1 MRSAI
6 STSASVRE
14 KPMSSPI
21 LARADKLMRRRSS
34 RSAENDDVP
43 VLVDAIDPDTDI
55 PVLLDAEPAAAAP
68 EPPPEMEPAAEPQAG
83 VGLDGEMLDIIAHE
97 LTRRVSERLAAE
109 LPGIIESTVRD
120 FLAEPEILAVIQPR
134 D

>member
-1 MRSAI
+1 
-6 STSASVRE
+6 
-14 KPMSSPI
+14 MSSPI

-55 PVLLDAEPAAAAP
+55 PVLLDAEPAVAAP
-68 EPPPEMEPAAEPQAG
+68 ELPPAMKPAAGPQAG
-83 VGLDGEMLDIIAHE
+83 VALDGEMLDIIAHE
-97 LTRRVSERLAAE
+97 LARRVHDRLAAE
-109 LPGIIESTVRD
+109 LPAIVQTTIRD
-120 FLAEPEILAVIQPR
+120 FLAEPEILALIQPR

>member
-1 MRSAI
+1 
-6 STSASVRE
+6 
-14 KPMSSPI
+14 MSSPI
-21 LARADKLMRRRSS
+21 LDRADKLMRRRSS

-43 VLVDAIDPDTDI
+43 ILVDAIDPDTDI

-68 EPPPEMEPAAEPQAG
+68 EPPPEVQPAAEPQAS
-83 VGLDGEMLDIIAHE
+83 VALDGEMLDIIAHE
-97 LTRRVSERLAAE
+97 LARRVSERLAAE

-120 FLAEPEILAVIQPR
+120 FLAEPEMLALIQPR

>member
-1 MRSAI
+1 MVVSTMFGSSAARRSW
-6 STSASVRE
+6 TRRASSWAM
-14 KPMSSPI
+14 MSSISP
-21 LARADKLMRRRSS
+21 SS
-34 RSAENDDVP
+34 ATP
-43 VLVDAIDPDTDI
+43 VCG
-55 PVLLDAEPAAAAP
+55 AAAAP

-83 VGLDGEMLDIIAHE
+83 VALDGEMLDIIAHE

>member
-1 MRSAI
+1 M
-6 STSASVRE
+6 
-14 KPMSSPI
+14 K
-21 LARADKLMRRRSS
+21 
-34 RSAENDDVP
+34 
-43 VLVDAIDPDTDI
+43 
-55 PVLLDAEPAAAAP
+55 
-68 EPPPEMEPAAEPQAG
+68 PAAEPQAG
-83 VGLDGEMLDIIAHE
+83 VALDGEMLDIIAHE

>member
-1 MRSAI
+1 
-6 STSASVRE
+6 
-14 KPMSSPI
+14 MSSPV
-21 LARADKLMRRRSS
+21 LARADRLMRRRNT
-34 RSAENDDVP
+34 RSADSDEVP

-55 PVLLDAEPAAAAP
+55 PVLIDAEPAVAAP
-68 EPPPEMEPAAEPQAG
+68 EPLPETMPAAAPQTG
-83 VGLDGEMLDIIAHE
+83 VALDGEMLDIIAHE